1 MTMKTSQSRSAIL
14 LHTALVHA
22 ALVPTAV
29 QARHVFTARAA
40 FSRAQSA
47 TMAAKLDDLTVY
59 ELKAVCRA
67 KGLKVSGKK
76 AELIARVAAAPPGVT
91 ASNGISS
98 STQSRSRGRGRGSS
112 GSGSSGEIRRAPTAP
127 APPPTAAAAPPTAA
141 AAAAATRMATSTNA
155 IVQPTASA
163 VAPARPMPSSAPFA
177 AQLAASVEAEVVG
190 RVEAEELED
199 EQRRA
204 ARRTA
209 RRAKLSQYFQEEYI
223 SVVGALEQRAGE
235 QFAAAFTAAAFTS
248 ATPPSPPPL
257 EARASPTDT
266 SRYILAAYSRGHRLA
281 WCRTFDAAAGTGV
294 LVDLEAKTE
303 LRLERSSLRV
313 GGGVPAERCMLHPG
327 EFVEYEPNAAQA
339 HAAGG
344 GDGGEGWVSGILG
357 WPLMCE
363 TLNGA
368 VEAVEAVS
376 AR

>member
-1 MTMKTSQSRSAIL
+1 MKTSQSRSAIL
-14 LHTALVHA
+14 LHAAALVHA
-22 ALVPTAV
+22 SLVPTAV

-91 ASNGISS
+91 ASNGVSS

-112 GSGSSGEIRRAPTAP
+112 GSGSSGEIKREPAAP
-127 APPPTAAAAPPTAA
+127 APPPTAA

>member
-1 MTMKTSQSRSAIL
+1 MGVSRSAIL
-14 LHTALVHA
+14 LHAALVHA
-22 ALVPTAV
+22 TLVPTAV
-29 QARHVFTARAA
+29 QARHVYTARAA
-40 FSRAQSA
+40 SSRAQSA

-91 ASNGISS
+91 AANGVSG

-112 GSGSSGEIRRAPTAP
+112 SSGSSGEIKRAPAATAP
-127 APPPTAAAAPPTAA
+127 SPTAA
-141 AAAAATRMATSTNA
+141 AAAAATRMAVRVPQTNA
-155 IVQPTASA
+155 MAQPTASA

-248 ATPPSPPPL
+248 ATPPPPPPL

-303 LRLERSSLRV
+303 LRLDRSSLRV